1 MFENLSLAPKIIITV
16 SLMLIAGYGFSRV
29 AKLLKLPNVTGYI
42 VAGIVIGPFCLNLTP
57 KSVIDGMG
65 FLADVSLSL
74 IAFGTGE
81 FFKISTLKKSGAK
94 NVVLT
99 LFESLFASAAVFA
112 VAYLL
117 GAGLA
122 FSAVMGALAAA
133 TAPAS
138 TMMTIR
144 QTKAKGEFVDT
155 LLQVVALDD
164 AVGLIAFS
172 AAISVAT
179 ASLYGTVSA
188 AIVVKPIIYNIVAL
202 ISGGLLGALL
212 KLLIGKHSTD
222 SRLIIAVTVLM
233 GFSGACACFDVSPLL
248 GCMAM
253 GGVYMNLTDDEK
265 LFKQI
270 RRFSPPVLLL
280 FFVRSGANFNLSS
293 IFSAKSSVGA
303 VTLGAFAAI
312 YFAVRI
318 FGKYSGAYVGA
329 LATNKSKAV
338 RNYLGLALI
347 PQAGVAIGLASFA
360 ARTVGGELGSNIET
374 VILASSVL
382 YELIGPMAA
391 KLSLY
396 LSHSYAVS
404 QAATV
409 RQAAVVPQTVVETP
423 AEIADATAFLTENAV
438 EPRASEPEIK
448 R

>member
-1 MFENLSLAPKIIITV
+1 
-16 SLMLIAGYGFSRV
+16 
-29 AKLLKLPNVTGYI
+29 
-42 VAGIVIGPFCLNLTP
+42 
-57 KSVIDGMG
+57 
-65 FLADVSLSL
+65 
-74 IAFGTGE
+74 
-81 FFKISTLKKSGAK
+81 
-94 NVVLT
+94 
-99 LFESLFASAAVFA
+99 
-112 VAYLL
+112 
-117 GAGLA
+117 
-122 FSAVMGALAAA
+122 
-133 TAPAS
+133 
-138 TMMTIR
+138 
-144 QTKAKGEFVDT
+144 
-155 LLQVVALDD
+155 
-164 AVGLIAFS
+164 
-172 AAISVAT
+172 
-179 ASLYGTVSA
+179 
-188 AIVVKPIIYNIVAL
+188 
-202 ISGGLLGALL
+202 
-212 KLLIGKHSTD
+212 
-222 SRLIIAVTVLM
+222 
-233 GFSGACACFDVSPLL
+233 
-248 GCMAM
+248 
-253 GGVYMNLTDDEK
+253 MNLTGDEK

-318 FGKYSGAYVGA
+318 IGKYSGAYVGA
-329 LATNKSKAV
+329 LATKKSKAV

-396 LSHSYAVS
+396 LSHSYAVP
-404 QAATV
+404 QAATI

-438 EPRASEPEIK
+438 ELCAPEPKIK

>member
-94 NVVLT
+94 NVGLT

-222 SRLIIAVTVLM
+222 SRLIIAVTMLM

>member
-179 ASLYGTVSA
+179 ASLCGTVSA

-329 LATNKSKAV
+329 LATDKSKAV

-438 EPRASEPEIK
+438 EPRTPQPKIK

>member
-122 FSAVMGALAAA
+122 FSAVIGALAAA

-280 FFVRSGANFNLSS
+280 FFVRSGANFNLSA

-423 AEIADATAFLTENAV
+423 AEIADATAFLTEHAV
-438 EPRASEPEIK
+438 EPRTPEL
-448 R
+448 

>member
-138 TMMTIR
+138 TLMTIR

-423 AEIADATAFLTENAV
+423 AEIADVTAFLTENAV
-438 EPRASEPEIK
+438 EPRTPQPKIK

>member
-144 QTKAKGEFVDT
+144 QTKAKGEFVDA

-293 IFSAKSSVGA
+293 IFSAKSSVGT

-318 FGKYSGAYVGA
+318 IGKYSGAYVGA

-438 EPRASEPEIK
+438 EPRASE